1 MLVRLLMV
9 LLVMMMVLG
18 ITLTWLRMTN
28 SRVPPHLLE
37 PPPLLQPYVPPDHLL
52 LPQLPLNSLLRVIN
66 NCKCNIVM
74 KFQ

>member
-18 ITLTWLRMTN
+18 ITLTWLGMTN

-37 PPPLLQPYVPPDHLL
+37 PPSLLQPDVPPDHLL